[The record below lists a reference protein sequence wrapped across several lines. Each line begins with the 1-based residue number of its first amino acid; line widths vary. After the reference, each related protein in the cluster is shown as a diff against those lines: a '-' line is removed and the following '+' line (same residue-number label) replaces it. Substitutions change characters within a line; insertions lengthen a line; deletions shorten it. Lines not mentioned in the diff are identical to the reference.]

1 MLAHETAHLHN
12 VFFLIQRQQRD
23 WMVGFLQLADCRIP
37 HRTGR
42 RVRHLDARLP
52 LQVLK
57 FLKQPIID
65 SITDAGR
72 IEIVILMAITVEPGS
87 QILLFPYQFL
97 IHHATS
103 SFSTRNAMISVSF
116 LLPP

>member
-1 MLAHETAHLHN
+1 
-12 VFFLIQRQQRD
+12 
-23 WMVGFLQLADCRIP
+23 MVGFLQLADCRIP

-57 FLKQPIID
+57 FLKQPIIRQHHFD
-65 SITDAGR
+65 VGR

-87 QILLFPYQFL
+87 QILLFPF
-97 IHHATS
+97 INS
-103 SFSTRNAMISVSF
+103 
-116 LLPP
+116 

>member
-1 MLAHETAHLHN
+1 
-12 VFFLIQRQQRD
+12 
-23 WMVGFLQLADCRIP
+23 MVGFLQLADCRIP

-65 SITDAGR
+65 SITDVGR

-103 SFSTRNAMISVSF
+103 SFSTQNAMISVSF